1 MLFSFNSMF
10 PFKKVVNCFTIA
22 RPNPEPIILLVFE
35 ALKKEVNISVIS
47 FSEIPCGKGRSPAQG
62 GALGGGPL
70 GRS

>member
-47 FSEIPCGKGRSPAQG
+47 FSEIPIP
-62 GALGGGPL
+62 
-70 GRS
+70 